1 MPVDPLKAL
10 QLETDFLSG
19 VEARFEAAKG
29 RDFRGSMWESARFD
43 ESDRLRA
50 LLANF
55 RQYDREK
62 LKNLPSNRRVSLRG
76 FEKRFWLWKKQTGV
90 AIASVLAP
98 LEHFASGSG
107 GEPPPIG
114 LGELNEHL
122 SKLVGERRVP
132 HIIGV
137 CSPTGFTVEAREAK
151 LSGDQVTVVLI
162 EPDALGGWKVAG
174 SGDRVDARLLRI
186 FDPEGPKEKADRARR
201 MVEGYSAELLTGGV
215 SLSTVARRSNLP
227 EEVVRQ
233 GFDLA
238 AATDPELR
246 VVKREGEVLLF
257 RGAPVH
263 GQERKGMS
271 VIDRIKQLFSGDGD
285 AHSQI
290 NLLSERRA
298 LLAQRR
304 DRIYDDITKLETKEA
319 DLLEQGKAATSA
331 VPRRRLAA
339 QLAQMRKDIARQNTT
354 AAMLNQQ
361 INVISTDIHNL
372 TLVEQGKVAE
382 LPTSEELT
390 EHAVQAE
397 EMLETLKADAEM
409 VGSLEMGMGE
419 SLASA
424 DELEILKEFE
434 AADAEKAAKQA
445 LPQSSAPAKTPQPPV
460 KQPES
465 RSAYQ
470 PIAEPPSP
478 PTKSRTKEGGAEA
491 V

>member
-10 QLETDFLSG
+10 QIETDFLSG
-19 VEARFEAAKG
+19 VEGNFEAAKG
-29 RDFRGSMWESARFD
+29 RDFRGTMWESARFD
-43 ESDRLRA
+43 DGDRLRG
-50 LLANF
+50 LLAGF
-55 RQYDREK
+55 QQYDREK
-62 LKNLPSNRRVSLRG
+62 LKNLPTNRRIALRG
-76 FEKRFWLWKKQTGV
+76 FEKRLWLWKKQTGV
-90 AIASVLAP
+90 AIASVLSP
-98 LEHFASGSG
+98 LEHFASGRG
-107 GEPPPIG
+107 GDAPPVG

-137 CSPTGFTVEAREAK
+137 CSPSGFTAEAREAK
-151 LSGDQVTVVLI
+151 LSGDNVTVVLI
-162 EPDALGGWKVAG
+162 EPDSLGGFKITAAG
-174 SGDRVDARLLRI
+174 EKVDARLLRI
-186 FDPEGPKEKADRARR
+186 FDPESPKQKAERARK
-201 MVEGYSAELLTGGV
+201 MVDQYSAELLTGGV

-227 EEVVRQ
+227 ESVVRQ
-233 GFDLA
+233 GFELA

-271 VIDRIKQLFSGDGD
+271 VIDRIKQLFSNGGD

-298 LLAQRR
+298 LLVQRR
-304 DRIYDDITKLETKEA
+304 DRIYDDISKLETREA
-319 DLLEQGKAATSA
+319 ELLEQGKAATSA

-409 VGSLEMGMGE
+409 VDTLGMGMSD

-445 LPQSSAPAKTPQPPV
+445 APQTSGPAKMSTPPV
-460 KQPES
+460 RQPDS

-478 PTKSRTKEGGAEA
+478 PSKSKTKDGGAEA